1 MSRNK
6 IRFDEDPN
14 YNLKIRCNIGLTI
27 EPYGYRQ
34 GQRVAMISLDD
45 NAEEVTLK
53 QIVLSIYKL
62 KTNCITIQ
70 GSTLYIHELVEFLQK
85 FINYCKIHMNL
96 VGMGI
101 DAPIRFSKVLCTYDT
116 YVEGMD
122 ENDTIV
128 LFADTADEIDAVQQ
142 EAERI
147 RQDYNFVGKVFIVH
161 RNELDSDA
169 YEKVLNN
176 SVHYKTKYQRMY

>member
-1 MSRNK
+1 MKNK

-34 GQRVAMISLDD
+34 GQRIAMISLDD

-70 GSTLYIHELVEFLQK
+70 GTSIYILELVEFLKK

-96 VGMGI
+96 VGI
-101 DAPIRFSKVLCTYDT
+101 SVSSPIRFGKVLCSYDT

-122 ENDTIV
+122 EHDVIV
-128 LFADTADEIDAVQQ
+128 LFADNAEEIESAQE

-147 RQDYNFVGKVFIVH
+147 RQENNFVGKIFIVH
-161 RNELDSDA
+161 RNDLDSDA
-169 YEKVLNN
+169 YAKILNN